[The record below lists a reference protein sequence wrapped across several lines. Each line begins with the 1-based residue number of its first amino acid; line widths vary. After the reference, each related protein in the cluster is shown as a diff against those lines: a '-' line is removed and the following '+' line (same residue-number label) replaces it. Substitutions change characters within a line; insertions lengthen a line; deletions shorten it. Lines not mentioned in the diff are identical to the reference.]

1 MGRGK
6 KIWMDVVLPLI
17 GITILALSWVAMSSA
32 RPDLFATPSATFDRF
47 LKLLQKP
54 ISRISLA
61 GHIWNSIKRVLV
73 GLVFAWVLGIGFG
86 ILIGYSRKANALLG
100 SVFEIIRPIPPLA
113 WIPLITIWFGIG
125 EFPKIVIVFIGTFA
139 TVALN
144 TCAGIQMVDDLYLNV
159 GKVFHASNRQMLMEI
174 ALPAALPSIFAGIRI
189 STGAGWMAVLAAE
202 MLGAKSGVG
211 FLITRGMDSGDTALI
226 FVSMIIIGVIGAILA
241 VLTSGLERWLCPWS
255 VTRNE

>member
-1 MGRGK
+1 MSEQK
-6 KIWMDVVLPLI
+6 NIWINLF
-17 GITILALSWVAMSSA
+17 LAAAGLLFLLLFWISLSGM
-32 RPDLFATPSATFDRF
+32 RPDLFATPAATFDRF
-47 LKLLQKP
+47 LRLLEKP

-61 GHIWNSIKRVLV
+61 GHIINSMKRVFI
-73 GLVFAWVLGIGFG
+73 GLIFAWLLGIAFG
-86 ILIGYSRKANALLG
+86 ILIGSSKFTNALLG

-144 TCAGIQMVDDLYLNV
+144 TCAGIQMVDPLYINV
-159 GKVFHASNRQMLMEI
+159 GKVFRGSKLQILWEI
-174 ALPAALPSIFAGIRI
+174 ILPAALPAIFAGIRI

-226 FVSMIIIGVIGAILA
+226 FVSMIIIGIIGAILA
-241 VLTSGLERWLCPWS
+241 ILTSGLERWLCPWAMKQK
-255 VTRNE
+255 E

>member
-1 MGRGK
+1 MTNRK
-6 KIWMDVVLPLI
+6 KILMNVVFPTT
-17 GITILALSWVAMSSA
+17 GILLLLLFWLVMSGM
-32 RPDLFATPSATFDRF
+32 RPDLFATPAATFARF
-47 LKLLQKP
+47 LKLLDKP

-61 GHIWNSIKRVLV
+61 GHIWNSMKRVFV
-73 GLVFAWVLGIGFG
+73 GLVFAWFFGIAFG
-86 ILIGYSRKANALLG
+86 ILIGTSRRANALLG

-125 EFPKIVIVFIGTFA
+125 EAPKVMIVFIGTFA

-144 TCAGIQMVDDLYLNV
+144 TCAGIQMVEPLYINV
-159 GKVFHASNRQMLMEI
+159 GKVFRGSKRQILWEI
-174 ALPAALPSIFAGIRI
+174 VLPAALPAIFAGIRI

-226 FVSMIIIGVIGAILA
+226 FVSMIIIGMIGAILA
-241 VLTSGLERWLCPWS
+241 VLTSGLERWLCPWA
-255 VTRNE
+255 VKKNG